1 MPQSTNPTTA
11 MLTQAVQQPEHAV
24 AQPSSGCVVLMV
36 AATASGQGKTLV
48 TAALARWHV
57 RQGRR
62 VRIFKCGPDFLDPCW
77 HELASGAVVHNLDLW
92 MTGEADIQAR
102 LAQAAQEADVILIE
116 GVMGLYDG
124 RPSAADLAL
133 RWNISVLA
141 VLQVGAM
148 AQTCAAVVY
157 GLKHYQP
164 GLRFAGVLCNHVA
177 SAKHASLL
185 QQSLEPT
192 GDWLGALPK
201 LQAADCQGSAAAF
214 LPSRHLGLVSAA
226 EVPDA
231 LARLDQAADALA
243 QTPLGQMPWSEWQN
257 RWSVDVVPS
266 PVSADHAKSL
276 QGKTIAIAHDAA
288 FAFVYPANVQ
298 VLQDLGASIAFFSP
312 LAGDDLPVCDALWLP
327 GGYPELHAP
336 VLQRNTPLRA
346 SIHAHW
352 QQNKPIW
359 AECGGMLAL
368 AQSVRLRD
376 GSVEALW
383 GLLPAQA
390 TMQARLAGLGHQQLD
405 WPTNHA
411 LPALRGH
418 TFHYSTLD
426 CSAPAWTYT
435 QRPDASA
442 GGEAVYRHG
451 SLTASYFH
459 AWFASSPEWVARLFL
474 GALP

>member
-1 MPQSTNPTTA
+1 MLPSTDSMTA
-11 MLTQAVQQPEHAV
+11 MQAQAGQQSER
-24 AQPSSGCVVLMV
+24 CVVLMV

-62 VRIFKCGPDFLDPCW
+62 VRIFKCGPDFLDPRW
-77 HELASGAVVHNLDLW
+77 HALASGAVVHNLDLW

-116 GVMGLYDG
+116 GVMGLFDG
-124 RPSAADLAL
+124 SPSAADLAL
-133 RWNISVLA
+133 RWNIPVLA

-164 GLRFAGVLCNHVA
+164 DLRFAGVLCNHVA

-185 QQSLEPT
+185 QHSLEPT

-201 LQAADCQGSAAAF
+201 LQAADSQGSAAAY
-214 LPSRHLGLVSAA
+214 LPSRHLGLVAAA
-226 EVPDA
+226 EIPDA
-231 LARLDQAADALA
+231 MARLDQAADALA
-243 QTPLGQMPWSEWQN
+243 QTPLGQMPWSEWQS
-257 RWSVDVVPS
+257 RWSLD
-266 PVSADHAKSL
+266 AKPCPPKPPMAERALAL
-276 QGKTIAIAHDAA
+276 QGTTIAIAYDAA

-298 VLQDLGASIAFFSP
+298 LLQDLGACCVFFSP
-312 LAGDDLPVCDALWLP
+312 LAGDDLPACDALWLP

-336 VLQRNTPLRA
+336 ALRRNTQLQA
-346 SIHAHW
+346 SIRTHW
-352 QQNKPIW
+352 QQHKPIW

-368 AQSVRLRD
+368 AESVRLRD

-405 WPTNHA
+405 WPANTE
-411 LPALRGH
+411 LPSLWGH

-426 CSAPAWTYT
+426 CSLPAWTHT
-435 QRPDASA
+435 HRPDASA

-459 AWFASSPEWVARLFL
+459 AWFASSPEWMARLFL